1 MSLRKRQSSKESSRA
16 GEELV
21 GIAESGKINS
31 GAGHRA
37 RLRARFEKSGFA
49 GFSEHEVIEL
59 LLTLC
64 IPRSDV
70 KEPAKALLTKYG
82 SLRRIL
88 DAPADGLREVPGIG
102 LVTPVALQ
110 IIRAAASL
118 YLQESVGE
126 EALLDST
133 DALMD
138 LFRLRLGALR
148 HEAFEVA
155 YLDKAYKLIHDGIE
169 RLEEGVADRT
179 RVYPAKVMR
188 AALQK
193 NAVFIVVA
201 HNHPTGRLKA
211 SPEDLRLTKSLVEA
225 AQAVQLTLLD
235 HIIVTP
241 NSAMS
246 FLDEDLM

>member
-1 MSLRKRQSSKESSRA
+1 MSSIRRQSSGKSGRT
-16 GEELV
+16 GEESADF
-21 GIAESGKINS
+21 AEPKLNS
-31 GAGHRA
+31 GAGHRS
-37 RLRARFEKSGFA
+37 RLRARFEKAGFS

-102 LVTPVALQ
+102 SVTPVALQ
-110 IIRAAASL
+110 IIREAATL
-118 YLQESVGE
+118 YLQESAGE

-133 DALMD
+133 DALID
-138 LFRLRLGALR
+138 LFRIRLGALR
-148 HEAFEVA
+148 HEVFEVA
-155 YLDKAYKLIHDGIE
+155 YLDKSYRLIHDGIE
-169 RLEEGVADRT
+169 RLEEGIADRT
-179 RVYPAKVMR
+179 RVYPGKVMR

-211 SPEDLRLTKSLVEA
+211 SPEDMRLTQSLVEA
-225 AQAVQLTLLD
+225 AEAVQLKLLD
-235 HIIVTP
+235 HVIVTP
-241 NSAMS
+241 DSAMS
-246 FLDEDLM
+246 FLDEGLL